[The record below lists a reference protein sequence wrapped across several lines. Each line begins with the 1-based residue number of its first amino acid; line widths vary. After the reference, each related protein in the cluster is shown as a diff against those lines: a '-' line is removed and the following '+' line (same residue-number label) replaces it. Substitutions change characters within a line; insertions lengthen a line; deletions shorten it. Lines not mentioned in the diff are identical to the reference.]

1 MKLTLMR
8 GLPASGKST
17 EAKRLMGVA
26 GNTVRVNRD
35 LLRTMLHFD
44 KWTDKNERATKDAA
58 KALAILFLKD
68 GKNVIIDDTNL
79 NPKVVE
85 GWRVV
90 AQATGARFEI
100 VDMSTSVMEC
110 ILRDSQRENGVGS
123 TVIKNMALQSGLVD
137 PTSIVICDIDGTIAN
152 IDHRL
157 HWVRHECE
165 ECKLNGEGS
174 CDWKKD
180 WKSFFANLDKDT
192 VRQDVREILVDLY
205 NRGHMII
212 FVSGRSDDHRDRT
225 LEWFDKNF
233 LSFAFTLIMRR
244 SGDKRPDTEVKQD
257 ILNTYFKDRSKIK
270 CVIDDRPSVI
280 RMWQSNGLE
289 VIDVG
294 NGIEF

>member
-17 EAKRLMGVA
+17 EAKRLMEVA
-26 GNTVRVNRD
+26 GNTVRINRD

-44 KWTDKNERATKDAA
+44 KWTGKNERATKDAA
-58 KALAILFLKD
+58 KALAVLFLEQD
-68 GKNVIIDDTNL
+68 MNVIIDDTNL
-79 NPKVVE
+79 NPSVVE
-85 GWRVV
+85 SWREV
-90 AQATGARFEI
+90 AQRVGSKFEI
-100 VDMSTSVMEC
+100 VDMTTPMMEC
-110 ILRDSQRENGVGS
+110 ILRDNQRENGVGS
-123 TVIKNMALQSGLVD
+123 TVIKNMALQWGLVD
-137 PTSIVICDIDGTIAN
+137 PTSIVICDIDGTVAN

-165 ECKLNGEGS
+165 KCKLNGEGS

-180 WKSFFANLDKDT
+180 WKSFFAALDKDT
-192 VRQDVREILVDLY
+192 VRQDVREILIDLY
-205 NRGHMII
+205 NRGHMIV

-225 LEWFDKNF
+225 LEWLDKNF

-257 ILNTYFKDRSKIK
+257 ILNTYFKDHSKIK